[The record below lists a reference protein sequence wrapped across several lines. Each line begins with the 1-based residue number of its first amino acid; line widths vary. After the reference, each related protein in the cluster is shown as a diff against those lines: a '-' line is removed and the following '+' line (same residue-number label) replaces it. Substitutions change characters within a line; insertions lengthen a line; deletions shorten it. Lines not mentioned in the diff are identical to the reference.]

1 MRLFEI
7 NPIFESGKALSD
19 VGTRRIKR
27 EDIDA
32 TIDHISKVMSIPKE
46 DLHALGSVGK
56 IASSGDIDL
65 AVDSNKFNP
74 EHIQALM
81 DNKGVVGMYDAKSHI
96 ASYAIPIRGDEKN
109 GLVQVDLTFT
119 PNPEWAKFSYFSP
132 GEGSRFK
139 GVVRTI
145 LLTAVASILNEPG
158 TDHVDYDNG
167 ELVVRVGRSIDLPTG
182 LKRQF
187 QYRPKRISGDG
198 YVNAMKTIEPDDFKK
213 MYPDVELRGGK
224 MVIDDP
230 QRVVKALFGSS
241 VTPKD
246 VESAEQI
253 IHHIKKKF
261 TRQDQE
267 HIFKTAARKLR
278 AEKGKIRLPQEIEQ
292 FM

>member
-7 NPIFESGKALSD
+7 NPIFESGKALSE
-19 VGTRRIKR
+19 VGTKRIKR
-27 EDIDA
+27 DDIPA
-32 TIDHISKVMSIPKE
+32 TIEHISSLMSIPKE
-46 DLHALGSVGK
+46 DLHPLGSVGK

-81 DNKGVVGMYDAKSHI
+81 VNKGIYGMYDSKSRI

-109 GLVQVDLTFT
+109 GMVQVDLTFT

-132 GEGSRFK
+132 GEGSRYK
-139 GVVRTI
+139 GIVRTV
-145 LLTAVASILNEPG
+145 LLSSVASVLNEPG

-167 ELVVRVGRSIDLPTG
+167 ELVVRVGRTIDLPTG
-182 LKRQF
+182 LKRVF
-187 QYRPKRISGDG
+187 SYRPKRIEGEG
-198 YVNAMKTIEPDDFKK
+198 YVKGMKNLEPDDFKK

-230 QRVVKALFGSS
+230 QKVVKALFGSS

-253 IHHIKKKF
+253 LHHIKKKYNK
-261 TRQDQE
+261 QDQDR
-267 HIFKTAARKLR
+267 IFKIAARRLR
-278 AEKGKIRLPQEIEQ
+278 GEKGKIRLPQEVEQ
-292 FM
+292 FI